1 MDSTRQDQL
10 RLKQHKNTRTQEQ
23 HKNTRTTQEHKN
35 NTRTQ
40 EQHDTETSPT
50 AFTAFTAFSA
60 SGYKLRDSFILDSG
74 ADTYVCND
82 RSRFHTFQEATTDDN
97 MPETLK
103 FRSVNL
109 DQSTSPSNVAYIP
122 TFHTSVVSLR
132 RFTAKNVYWDR
143 EEHANTSGSTVLQ
156 ATR

>member
-1 MDSTRQDQL
+1 MDSTRQDQV
-10 RLKQHKNTRTQEQ
+10 RLKQHK
-23 HKNTRTTQEHKN
+23 

-50 AFTAFTAFSA
+50 TFTAFSA

-74 ADTYVCND
+74 ADTHVCND

-122 TFHTSVVSLR
+122 TFHTNVVSLR